1 MTGSAWI
8 ASYVLLWL
16 AVLVLGFAVVALLRQ
31 IGVLHA
37 RLRPMGVHFAGEGPE
52 KDQPAPQEG
61 GFGFA
66 RAPLTL
72 VTFTAPDC
80 VICHR
85 LMPALR
91 ALEREYDDVRLEV
104 VEHGPATLP
113 VFRAYQVSST
123 PYVVAVD
130 RHGIVRGGGIANS
143 LEQVEVLIE
152 SATPEHHGPEHQ
164 GPEHQG
170 GERRG

>member
-8 ASYVLLWL
+8 ASYVLLWV
-16 AVLVLGFAVVALLRQ
+16 AVLVLGFAVIALLRQ

-52 KDQPAPQEG
+52 RDLPAPAEG
-61 GFGFA
+61 GFAFA

-72 VTFTAPDC
+72 VAFTAADC
-80 VICHR
+80 TICHR
-85 LMPALR
+85 MLPALR
-91 ALEREYDDVRLEV
+91 VLERGYDDVRLEV

-113 VFRAYQVSST
+113 VFRAYRVAST

-130 RHGIVRGGGIANS
+130 RQGIVRGGGIANS
-143 LEQVEVLIE
+143 LEQVEVLVE
-152 SATPEHHGPEHQ
+152 SLREARDG
-164 GPEHQG
+164 
-170 GERRG
+170 